1 MFLNCSHTL
10 FAFLDMSGV
19 ALVNKRPTLNT
30 NEEEAIKK
38 VVNDNA
44 FDAIIAC
51 NDLGNIQD
59 VNEKAVAEFG
69 YSNKN
74 QLIGEKLQLI
84 ITGMT
89 LEQLTEN
96 DGKQKEATL
105 KMLNGK
111 EFKCIIGTKKIIG
124 TR

>member
-1 MFLNCSHTL
+1 MENK
-10 FAFLDMSGV
+10 
-19 ALVNKRPTLNT
+19 NKRASITT
-30 NEEEAIKK
+30 DEKEAIKK

-51 NDLGNIQD
+51 NDQGIVQK

-74 QLIGEKLQLI
+74 QLIGEKVQLI
-84 ITGMT
+84 LTNMT
-89 LEQLTEN
+89 LEQLVEN
-96 DGKQKEATL
+96 DGKQKVATL
-105 KMLNGK
+105 KRLDCE

>member
-1 MFLNCSHTL
+1 
-10 FAFLDMSGV
+10 MSGV
-19 ALVNKRPTLNT
+19 AIANKRPTVNT
-30 NEEEAIKK
+30 NNEEEAIKK
-38 VVNDNA
+38 VVNDYA

-51 NDLGNIQD
+51 NDQGMIQN

-69 YSNKN
+69 YSDKT
-74 QLIGEKLQLI
+74 QLIGEKVQMI

-89 LEQLTEN
+89 LEQLMEN
-96 DGKQKEATL
+96 DGKQKVATL
-105 KMLNGK
+105 TRLDCK